1 MKQITLSPSKLS
13 LFLDCKR
20 CFWFDV
26 NRKVRRPSGIFPS
39 LPSGM
44 DGILKKY
51 FDTFREKGELP
62 PELKGVLHGK
72 LFDDMDRLSVWRNN
86 FKGLQYLDEDSGI
99 LLRGAQDEV
108 FVTAEGEYMPVDFKT
123 RGYPLKEDT
132 AKHYQHQMDIYCFLL
147 HKNGL
152 KTAKHACLIFYHPTK
167 VQGDGLVK
175 FKYDVVKMKTSVK
188 NGEKLFMDAV
198 KLLQGPEPKN
208 DGECPWCNWSG
219 DE

>member
-1 MKQITLSPSKLS
+1 MKRITLSPSRLS
-13 LFLDCKR
+13 LFIDCPR
-20 CFWFDV
+20 CFWLDL
-26 NRKVRRPSGIFPS
+26 KKKSKRPSGIFPS

-44 DGILKKY
+44 DSILKKY
-51 FDTFREKGELP
+51 FDKFREKNELP
-62 PELKGVLHGK
+62 PELRGVLKGQ

-108 FVTAEGEYMPVDFKT
+108 FVTTAGEFIPVDFKT

-152 KTAKHACLIFYHPTK
+152 KTTNFACLIFYHPIK

-175 FKYDVVKMKTSVK
+175 FKYDVVKMKTSMK
-188 NGEKLFMDAV
+188 NGEKLFMDAIEI
-198 KLLQGPEPKN
+198 LQGPEPET
-208 DGECPWCNWSG
+208 DGTCEWCSFNG
-219 DE
+219 NQ